1 MVLVAVWRDKR
12 WIAQTGILMDK
23 GCSEERQETRKTPW
37 KCKEKGLLDDC
48 EISQM
53 ILQYN

>member
-1 MVLVAVWRDKR
+1 MVLVAGWRDKR
-12 WIAQTGILMDK
+12 WIAQTGILMDE
-23 GCSEERQETRKTPW
+23 GCSEGRQETSPTPW

>member
-1 MVLVAVWRDKR
+1 MVLAAVWRDKR